1 MSSPYILMDQIY
13 WFLTDFIINSANLL
27 GLTYME
33 TNGLLFG
40 IMFPGYTFMIIAI
53 GLLRRFK
60 RNLPPHPL

>member
-1 MSSPYILMDQIY
+1 MSNPYILMDQVY

-40 IMFPGYTFMIIAI
+40 IMFPGYTLLMIAI
-53 GLLRRFK
+53 GLFRRVK
-60 RNLPPHPL
+60 NS

>member
-1 MSSPYILMDQIY
+1 MSNPYILMDQVY

-40 IMFPGYTFMIIAI
+40 IMFPGYTFMMIAI
-53 GLLRRFK
+53 GFFRRVK
-60 RNLPPHPL
+60 NY